1 MRRKQQLLGNQSSKY
16 NVPKEVMSFAARAAT
31 NSLATPDNLKRWG
44 KIVSAKCPRCQNTH
58 CTLHHILNNCHHM
71 LERYTWRHNS
81 VLQYMAK
88 TLSDFNIPENKVY
101 ADLPG
106 WMINNSTI
114 PQHIITSSQRP
125 DLVIVDQSRKI
136 VSLLELTCSFER
148 ETNFTNAHNR
158 KLERYAALTSDI
170 ENRGFT
176 VNLLPFEIGS
186 RGLIRNQTKSD
197 LLLCLKSQHSYKIG
211 TKFFKDISKMALLC
225 SFSIYHSGQDP
236 VWVDP
241 PLLTP

>member
-1 MRRKQQLLGNQSSKY
+1 
-16 NVPKEVMSFAARAAT
+16 
-31 NSLATPDNLKRWG
+31 
-44 KIVSAKCPRCQNTH
+44 
-58 CTLHHILNNCHHM
+58 M

-170 ENRGFT
+170 ENRGF
-176 VNLLPFEIGS
+176 NLKNTEELMM
-186 RGLIRNQTKSD
+186 
-197 LLLCLKSQHSYKIG
+197 KIL
-211 TKFFKDISKMALLC
+211 F
-225 SFSIYHSGQDP
+225 
-236 VWVDP
+236 
-241 PLLTP
+241 